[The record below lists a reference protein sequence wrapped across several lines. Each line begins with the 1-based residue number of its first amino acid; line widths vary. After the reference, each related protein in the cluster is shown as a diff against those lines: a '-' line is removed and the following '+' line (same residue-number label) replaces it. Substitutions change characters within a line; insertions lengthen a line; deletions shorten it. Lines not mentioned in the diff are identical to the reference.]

1 LVTLDDDMDRF
12 DEYRTYAAE
21 CQRMA
26 DATTKEDDKRQWLR
40 LAQSWLTLSPVGR
53 AEARPPQ
60 PRGHIELRRPRAPAA
75 PSQLQ

>member
-1 LVTLDDDMDRF
+1 MDRF